1 MAVQLTKVK
10 FAINAI
16 PCPKHRFRDV
26 LYSMADALKVK
37 KTLYPRNSSINA
49 NFGELIGF
57 CLPF

>member
-16 PCPKHRFRDV
+16 PTYSPKHRFRDV

-37 KTLYPRNSSINA
+37 DPLSITA
-49 NFGELIGF
+49 LLMQIMELIGF
-57 CLPF
+57 YLPF